1 MTARVLFIGGG
12 DVGLQMADGL
22 LRQEGPRIGRMVV
35 ADLDG
40 ARLGAAV
47 SMLDTCHR
55 ADVGFADLDALD
67 TGAVEDL
74 IRRETPDLIVQAA
87 SLISPWSIIGRDHPT
102 ARALNAAGIGVQ
114 LPVQLPIVLSAM
126 RAVRDAGW
134 DGPVANVS
142 NPDFIHPILAAMD
155 LAPTIGLGNAS
166 ILHLRAAAALE
177 ARRRSGKNVGVA
189 VAGDTIEDGH
199 IEEGMIR
206 VVGHHKQVYDVMQAR
221 PPEDPED
228 RVWVFVGEAGAPGDA
243 LAYEGRPFAAGPV
256 YNVITAASAL
266 PVLAALLPGA
276 PETRFSAPGPLGLP
290 GGYPVRIAGGTVAL
304 DLPNGV
310 TEVGAVACNTRMGR
324 RDGIAETEAD
334 GTVRFSDT
342 AAAAVADVDPSLAA
356 PLNVLDMGSRTA
368 RLLELVRGI
377 GPA

>member
-1 MTARVLFIGGG
+1 MSARVLFIGGG

-22 LRQEGPRIGRMVV
+22 MRREGAGIARLTV

-55 ADVGFADLDALD
+55 ADVAFAELDALE
-67 TGAVEDL
+67 TGAVENL

-114 LPVQLPIVLSAM
+114 LPVQLPIVLSVM

-134 DGPVANVS
+134 DGPLANVS
-142 NPDFIHPILAAMD
+142 NPDFIHPILTAMD
-155 LAPTIGLGNAS
+155 LAPAIGLGNAS
-166 ILHLRAAAALE
+166 ILHLRAAAALK
-177 ARRRSGKNVGVA
+177 ARRRSDTDPGDA
-189 VAGDTIEDGH
+189 VAEDTIEDDL
-199 IEEGMIR
+199 IR
-206 VVGHHKQVYDVMQAR
+206 IVGHHKQVYDVMQAR

-228 RVWVFVGEAGAPGDA
+228 RVWVFVGEAGTPDDA

-276 PETRFSAPGPLGLP
+276 AAARFSAPGPRGLP
-290 GGYPVRIAGGTVAL
+290 GGYPVRIAGGAVAL
-304 DLPNGV
+304 DLPHGV
-310 TEVGAVACNTRMGR
+310 AETDAVAFNTRIGR
-324 RDGIAETEAD
+324 RDGIAGMDAD

-356 PLNVLDMGSRTA
+356 PLNARDMGDRTA
-368 RLLELVRGI
+368 RLLALVRGM